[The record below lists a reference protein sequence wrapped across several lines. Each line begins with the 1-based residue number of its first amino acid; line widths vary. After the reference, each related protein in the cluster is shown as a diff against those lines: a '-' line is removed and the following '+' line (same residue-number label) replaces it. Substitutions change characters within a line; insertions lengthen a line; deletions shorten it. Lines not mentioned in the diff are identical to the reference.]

1 MNRNTRQRRAL
12 RDAFE
17 EQNRPLSPTELLAL
31 AGEKVDGL
39 GIATVY
45 RTIKSLLEEGGL
57 AQVDLP
63 GEPPRYEI
71 AGKPEHHHFQCTA
84 CSKVFDAPGQLE
96 GLEKLAPEGV
106 TVSKY
111 ILVIYG
117 TCQDCVAKGAK

>member
-17 EQNRPLSPTELLAL
+17 EQNRPLSPSELLAL
-31 AGEKVDGL
+31 ASEKVDGL

-63 GEPPRYEI
+63 GEPPRYEL
-71 AGKPEHHHFQCTA
+71 AGKPDHHHFQCNS
-84 CSKVFDAPGQLE
+84 CSKVFDAPGQLDHTD
-96 GLEKLAPEGV
+96 KLAPEGV
-106 TVSKY
+106 SVAKY
-111 ILVIYG
+111 ILVVYG
-117 TCQDCVAKGAK
+117 TCQACLAKGSK